1 MTSNNN
7 PAHARGGF
15 VTKQHYSKNG
25 SGQAD
30 DQSLWDSRRIP
41 MTAA

>member
-15 VTKQHYSKNG
+15 VTKQLYSKNG
-25 SGQAD
+25 SGQAH
-30 DQSLWDSRRIP
+30 DQSLWDSRRIR
-41 MTAA
+41 TAAA